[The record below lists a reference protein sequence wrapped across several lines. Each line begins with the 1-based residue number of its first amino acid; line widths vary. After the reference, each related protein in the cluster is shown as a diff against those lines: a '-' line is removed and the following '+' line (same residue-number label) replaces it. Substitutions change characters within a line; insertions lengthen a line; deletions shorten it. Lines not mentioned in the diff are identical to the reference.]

1 MNSFRTLTA
10 VQMRCANASKS
21 LLTQLFPHK
30 VTETLARIF
39 FVFMHLCSQFYC
51 HCCGLCQRQNKCGY
65 FEQIMPQDILI
76 FPQAPK
82 SSLIKGWKLTL
93 RQQLMIRACI
103 INNISIQKR
112 SPRILLFF
120 IRTKTTQG
128 CPWNIWHNHEP
139 QLLCRRICSHP
150 CKKT

>member
-10 VQMRCANASKS
+10 VQMRCAKASKS

-30 VTETLARIF
+30 VTETLASIF
-39 FVFMHLCSQFYC
+39 FLFVHLCSQFYC

-65 FEQIMPQDILI
+65 FEQIMPQDILL

-93 RQQLMIRACI
+93 GQHAHGQSMHHQQHL
-103 INNISIQKR
+103 NPKFF
-112 SPRILLFF
+112 PRILLFF
-120 IRTKTTQG
+120 IRTKITQG
-128 CPWNIWHNHEP
+128 GPWNIGHGREP
-139 QLLCRRICSHP
+139 QLLCRRI
-150 CKKT
+150 